1 MPFVYSNNGLSM
13 RSVVEADY
21 SPAEGEVVSPDFMNE
36 EQLAAA
42 FPGYDAGRQRLDT
55 IQQIND
61 LEAQQT
67 ARRLREAALTEEG
80 RQWLEN
86 LDQQIAA
93 LRQSL

>member
-21 SPAEGEVVSPDFMNE
+21 SPAEGEVVSADFMTD

-42 FPGYDAGRQRLDT
+42 FPGYAAGRQHLDL

-67 ARRLREAALTEEG
+67 LRRLREATLGEEG
-80 RQWLEN
+80 RQWLDALN
-86 LDQQIAA
+86 QQIEA
-93 LRQSL
+93 LRVQL